1 MIETE
6 RLILAPWTEAERA
19 PYAAMCADPEVMHD
33 YGGPWDEA
41 RTQERFARHVAA
53 FAADG
58 FCKWSIR
65 RKADRAWIGY
75 CGLNPIF
82 PDLPVSPGLEIGWRM
97 VRDAWGHG
105 YATEAA
111 RAAIG
116 DTFQRADA
124 AEIIAFTHP
133 TNARSRAVMRRIG
146 MHRAAERDFVYE
158 TGFPAVVYTAPR
170 TDWV

>member
-1 MIETE
+1 AGERRTAAGGGPGRPVLRRDPGYGRAALGHLQPRGAPGAMIETE

-75 CGLNPIF
+75 CGLSPVF

-97 VRDAWGHG
+97 ARDAWGHG

-116 DTFQRADA
+116 DIFQRA
-124 AEIIAFTHP
+124 
-133 TNARSRAVMRRIG
+133 
-146 MHRAAERDFVYE
+146 
-158 TGFPAVVYTAPR
+158 
-170 TDWV
+170 